1 LSFASLGCGEE
12 TFSAGACYFKEG
24 RNASVPK
31 TRVLLADDN
40 EQVLQYVCEFLSA
53 DSCEIIATAT
63 DGQAAVHAAAKL
75 LPDLVVLDIS
85 MPVLN
90 GMQAAERILAANR
103 SLRII
108 FLTAAGDPDMVRA
121 AFDLGACGYVLKRR
135 MATDL
140 YSAIEAAKN
149 GGRFVSPGCD

>member
-1 LSFASLGCGEE
+1 
-12 TFSAGACYFKEG
+12 
-24 RNASVPK
+24 VPK

-40 EQVLQYVCEFLSA
+40 EQVLQYVCAFLSA
-53 DSCEIIATAT
+53 DSCEIVGTAT
-63 DGQAAVHAAAKL
+63 NGQAAVHSAL
-75 LPDLVVLDIS
+75 ELSPDLVILDVS

-103 SLRII
+103 SLKII

-140 YSAIEAAKN
+140 YSAIDVAKN
-149 GGRFVSPGCD
+149 GGQFVSPGCD